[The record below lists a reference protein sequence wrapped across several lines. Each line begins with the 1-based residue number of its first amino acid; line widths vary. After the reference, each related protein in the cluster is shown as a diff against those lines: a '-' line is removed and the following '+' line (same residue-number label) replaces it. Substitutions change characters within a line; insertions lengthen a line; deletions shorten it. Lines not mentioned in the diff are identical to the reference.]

1 MKKTVVLGVTSG
13 IAAYKS
19 IDLVRLLKK
28 EGAEVF
34 VVMTESATKMVPASE
49 FVKASGNKINENL
62 FEENFNYKD
71 ILKLRKVEH
80 IDLADKADVIVIAP
94 ATANVI
100 AKLAAGIADDF
111 LTTMVLASNSP
122 IVLSPSMNV
131 HMWNNP
137 ITQENL
143 TRLKKRG
150 FIIIP
155 PEKGPLACGYEGPGR
170 LPHVAAIKQE
180 VMRQVAYS
188 KSLIGKHILVTTGGT
203 MEKIDDVRSITN
215 RSSGKMGIA
224 IAEECFLR
232 GASVTLLRSVS
243 SVTPRYLMKEEVFES
258 TEDLA
263 ALVKRFASSADI
275 IFHVAAVA
283 DFKLAEPLQGKTTS
297 AESLAL
303 HLKPQIKIS
312 NEIKKLNPSVKL
324 ILFKAEWGLSDDAL
338 IKRAK
343 EKLAESN
350 ADAIIANDVSK
361 ADRGFSVDTNEVLL
375 VTKSGRL
382 VHLPLASK
390 QEIAHQVL
398 EKLIPIIDSSPR

>member
-1 MKKTVVLGVTSG
+1 MKKIVVLGVTSG

-19 IDLVRLLKK
+19 IELVQLLKK

-34 VVMTESATKMVPASE
+34 VVMTESATKMIPASE
-49 FVKASGNKINENL
+49 FAKASGKKVNDSL

-71 ILKLRKVEH
+71 ILKLRKVDH

-111 LTTMVLASNSP
+111 LTTMILASNSP

-137 ITQENL
+137 VTQENL
-143 TRLKKRG
+143 KRLKKRG
-150 FIIIP
+150 YIIVP

-170 LPHVAAIKQE
+170 LPHVTAIKQE

-188 KSLIGKHILVTTGGT
+188 KSLVGKHILVTTGGT

-243 SVTPRYLMKEEVFES
+243 SVTPRYLIKEEVFES

-263 ALVKRFASSADI
+263 ALVKRFVPSADI
-275 IFHVAAVA
+275 LFHVAAVA
-283 DFKLAEPLQGKTTS
+283 DFKLAEPRQGKTTS
-297 AESLAL
+297 AESLDL

-312 NEIKKLNPSVKL
+312 NEIKKINPSVKL
-324 ILFKAEWGLSDDAL
+324 VLFKAEWGLSDEAL

-350 ADAIIANDVSK
+350 ADAVIANDVSK

-375 VTKSGRL
+375 VTKNGKT

-390 QEIAHQVL
+390 QKIANQVL
-398 EKLIPIIDSSPR
+398 EKLIPIIGFSPK